1 MELRDLLMPGVV
13 ASIFW
18 IGGLYLTIRSARQ
31 FLLQRKF
38 ADEGKT
44 TTATIT
50 QVIEGSRYS
59 PTTVHY
65 SFVIDGQEQ
74 NSKQEF
80 PKDFRG
86 VRQGEEVSLVYL
98 EEDPKKRQL
107 QVSGFDYSSFH
118 VRFIVLGIVTIILG
132 CIAFWNLA
140 SPYFD

>member
-1 MELRDLLMPGVV
+1 MILIMPGVV
-13 ASIFW
+13 SSIFW
-18 IGGLYLTIRSARQ
+18 IDGLYLTIRSVRQ

-50 QVIEGSRYS
+50 QVMEGSRYS

-74 NSKQEF
+74 NGKHEF
-80 PKDFRG
+80 PKNFRG
-86 VRQGEEVSLVYL
+86 VRQGDEVSLVYL
-98 EEDPKKRQL
+98 EENPKKRQL
-107 QVSGFDYSSFH
+107 QVSSFNYSTFH
-118 VRFIVLGIVTIILG
+118 MRFIVMGIVTIIIG
-132 CIAFWNLA
+132 CVAFWNLA